1 MANEII
7 EARNKVAAVKRKMQ
21 TMVGRAVR
29 KLRERGCSYIE
40 IADILG
46 LKESAVRSVEKEREE
61 YEKHQK
67 KIGG

>member
-7 EARNKVAAVKRKMQ
+7 GMRNKIAAVKRKMQ
-21 TMVGRAVR
+21 TMIGRAVR
-29 KLRERGCSYIE
+29 KLRERGFSYIE

-46 LKESAVRSVEKEREE
+46 LKESTVRSVEKEREE
-61 YEKHQK
+61 YEEHQK

>member
-7 EARNKVAAVKRKMQ
+7 GMRNKIAAVKRKMQ
-21 TMVGRAVR
+21 TMVERAVR
-29 KLRERGCSYIE
+29 KLRERGFSYIE

-46 LKESAVRSVEKEREE
+46 LNESTVRSVEKEREE
-61 YEKHQK
+61 YEEHLK

>member
-7 EARNKVAAVKRKMQ
+7 GMRNKIAAVKRKMQ
-21 TMVGRAVR
+21 TMVERAVR
-29 KLRERGCSYIE
+29 KLRERGFSYIE

-46 LKESAVRSVEKEREE
+46 LKESIVRCVEKEREE
-61 YEKHQK
+61 YEEHQK